1 MKTTPPSQ
9 PPTDAF
15 APQGSGYFFA
25 PMMQEQPPQND
36 ADESI
41 DVRRYVEL
49 LRKRWWVVV
58 LGVAIG
64 VSMAALYTMRQP
76 SLYRAQS
83 TLLIDTATPRVLTGV
98 TDVVDMGTGGWWASD
113 AFYQREYRIMQ
124 SRAVARRAGEKLG
137 IISDDKRTGLD
148 QIADVAEREK
158 KREELDPAD
167 FIMGTYSVEPEKSQN
182 IVYVVVVDQNAQR
195 AADIANAVSEA
206 YLEHNV
212 ERRATGT
219 EEAGTWLAVQHQELK
234 QKLES
239 SENALYKF
247 MEDNQVLNAS
257 LQSQIDEVL
266 ERLRSFNSKLADVQA
281 EKIRTQLDSQVLADV
296 KETPALID
304 SIPEVR
310 NAPVISALKT
320 KRIELDGEKTE
331 LAGRYQDAHPKMVA
345 LNEQITIVDQ
355 NLQKEIDAIL
365 LSLVRVQDKLTSTEA
380 GLTIA
385 IADERAKE
393 ARLNKLKL
401 DYDRLKR
408 EVDTNAQLYDMVTT
422 RMKEADL
429 TGNLKLNHAS
439 ILDPALPPG
448 ARFKPI
454 LRNNLIAGFL
464 LALALSLALIIGL
477 DLLDN
482 TVKTQEDIERFLSVP
497 FLGLLPLIEG
507 AKVNPSDKAGLLK
520 ATQERDLYVLHNPK
534 SSPAECARFIRTNLL
549 FMSPDKP
556 LRTLVVTSAG
566 PQEGKTTTA
575 CSLAVTMAQSGSRTL
590 IIDTDMRKPRLHRAF
605 GVSNDVGLSSVIV
618 GEKKIEEAIQA
629 TDQPGLDVMVC
640 GPIPPNPSELLHT
653 TRFKEIVEHLK
664 TKYERILFD
673 SPPVGAVTDPVILGT
688 QADGTVMVLKCQ
700 KTTKDAAK
708 ASLRALKDANV
719 HLFGAVLNDVD
730 LDSKRYGG
738 YYYQYYR
745 KYGSYYGESDAPT
758 PGAPA

>member
-1 MKTTPPSQ
+1 MKSTPPTQ
-9 PPTDAF
+9 PPVDAF
-15 APQGSGYFFA
+15 AAQGSGVYFA
-25 PMMQEQPPQND
+25 PVMPEPPKQNEPE
-36 ADESI
+36 ESI

-49 LRKRWWVVV
+49 LRKRWWVVALGVV
-58 LGVAIG
+58 LGVTLAG
-64 VSMAALYTMRQP
+64 LYTVRQP
-76 SLYRAQS
+76 SLFRS
-83 TLLIDTATPRVLTGV
+83 TATIVIDTVTPRVLTGV
-98 TDVVDMGTGGWWASD
+98 TDVVEMGTGGWWASD

-124 SRAVARRAGEKLG
+124 SRAVARRAGERLG
-137 IISDDKRTGLD
+137 VLQDDKLTGLD
-148 QIADVAEREK
+148 RIADVAEREK
-158 KREELDPAD
+158 RRAELDPAD
-167 FIMGTYSVEPEKSQN
+167 FILGSYSVEPEKSQN
-182 IVYVVVVDQNAQR
+182 IVHVVVVDENKRR
-195 AADIANAVSEA
+195 AADIANAVAEA

-234 QKLES
+234 QKLEA

-266 ERLRSFNSKLADVQA
+266 ERLRSFNAKLAEVQA
-281 EKIRTQLDSQVLADV
+281 EKIRTQLDAQVLEEA
-296 KETPALID
+296 KTTPALID
-304 SIPEVR
+304 SIYEVR
-310 NAPVISALKT
+310 NAAVISALKT
-320 KRIELDGEKTE
+320 KRIELDGQKTE
-331 LAGRYQDAHPKMVA
+331 LAARYQDAHPKMVA
-345 LNEQITIVDQ
+345 LNEQIAIVEAS
-355 NLQKEIDAIL
+355 LRKEIDAIL
-365 LSLVRVQDKLTSTEA
+365 LSLQRTQEQLSSTEA
-380 GLTIA
+380 GLKIA
-385 IADERAKE
+385 IADERARE

-401 DYDRLKR
+401 DFDRLKR

-429 TGNLKLNHAS
+429 TGALKLNHAT
-439 ILDPALPPG
+439 ILDRALPAG
-448 ARFKPI
+448 SRFKPS

-464 LALALSLALIIGL
+464 LALALSLALILAL

-482 TVKTQEDIERFLSVP
+482 TVKTQEDIERVLSVP

-507 AKVNPSDKAGLLK
+507 AKINTQDRAELQK
-520 ATQERDLYVLHNPK
+520 ATQERDLYVMKNPK

-549 FMSPDKP
+549 FMSPEKP
-556 LRTLVVTSAG
+556 LQTLVITSAG

-575 CSLAVTMAQSGSRTL
+575 CSLAITMAQSGSRTL

-629 TDQPGLDVMVC
+629 TDQPSLDVMVC

-653 TRFKEIVEHLK
+653 ARFREIVEQLK
-664 TKYERILFD
+664 DKYERILFD
-673 SPPVGAVTDPVILGT
+673 SPPVGAVTDPVVLGA

-708 ASLRALKDANV
+708 ATLRALKDANV

-730 LDSKRYGG
+730 LESRRYGG

-745 KYGSYYGESDAPT
+745 KYGSYYGESEAKA